1 MMNVRTPAHCF
12 FLLCCLLLFGYVN
25 AQRLE
30 LIKTTRFPW
39 ATALEADPLGNY
51 YVLNESTIL
60 KFNLS
65 DTLFSRYS
73 ELRYGPIKTLDV
85 SNPMK
90 ITLFYETFSQVIFL
104 DNTLNPTFTSTNL
117 YDLDMQNASAVCS
130 SFDNGFWIFNQPDFT
145 LVRINAYGE
154 PDRRIK
160 NLNLITGKELKPTRM
175 LEKENRLFMYDPL
188 LGIFQFDIFGGFLNR
203 IPLIGFDSF
212 SVWNRQIFYTRTDSL
227 FSLDLLTMKE
237 QAAPLPLQNIRC
249 VRVEKN
255 RLYVLTREGQ
265 LSVFSF
271 SEKR

>member
-1 MMNVRTPAHCF
+1 MNARLCIV
-12 FLLCCLLLFGYVN
+12 FLMALSCLLLSGKGN

-30 LIKTTRFPW
+30 LLKTTKLPW

-73 ELRYGPIKTLDV
+73 ELRYGPIKTMDV

-130 SFDNGFWIFNQPDFT
+130 SYDNGFWVFNQPDFT
-145 LVRINAYGE
+145 LVRINAFGE
-154 PDRRIK
+154 SDRRIK
-160 NLNLITGKELKPTRM
+160 NLNLITGKELKPTRI
-175 LEKENRLFMYDPL
+175 LEKENRLFMYDPA

-203 IPLIGFDSF
+203 IPLTGFDSF
-212 SVWNRQIFYTRTDSL
+212 SVWNRQIFYTRSDSL
-227 FSLDLLTMKE
+227 LIWDLLSMKE
-237 QAAPLPLQNIRC
+237 QAAPLPMQNISC

-255 RLYVLTREGQ
+255 RLYILTREGQ

>member
-1 MMNVRTPAHCF
+1 MKAGSFFIFCCF
-12 FLLCCLLLFGYVN
+12 ILNGLTN

-30 LIKTTRFPW
+30 LLKTSRLPW

-60 KFNLS
+60 KFTLS

-90 ITLFYETFSQVIFL
+90 ITLFYETFSQIIFL

-117 YDLDMQNASAVCS
+117 YDLDLQNTTAVCS
-130 SFDNGFWIFNQPDFT
+130 SYDNGFWVFNQPDFT
-145 LVRINAYGE
+145 LVRINAFGE

-160 NLNLITGKELKPTRM
+160 NLNLITGKEIKPTRM
-175 LEKENRLFMYDPL
+175 SEKENRLFLYDPA

-203 IPLIGFDSF
+203 IPLTGFDSF
-212 SVWNRQIFYTRTDSL
+212 SVWNRQIFYTRNDSL
-227 FSLDLLTMKE
+227 YSLDLLTMKE
-237 QAAPLPLQNIRC
+237 QTAPLPLQNIRC
-249 VRVEKN
+249 VRIEKN

-265 LSVFSF
+265 LSVFLF
-271 SEKR
+271 SEKK

>member
-1 MMNVRTPAHCF
+1 MRVRLNVFYPFVLFCLFWSGTLKAQQVQ
-12 FLLCCLLLFGYVN
+12 LL
-25 AQRLE
+25 
-30 LIKTTRFPW
+30 KTTRLPW
-39 ATALEADPLGNY
+39 AMALEADPLGNY

-60 KFNLS
+60 KFTLS

-117 YDLDMQNASAVCS
+117 YDLDLENTSAVCS
-130 SFDNGFWIFNQPDFT
+130 SFDNGFWVFNQPDFT
-145 LVRINAYGE
+145 LVRINAFGE

-175 LEKENRLFMYDPL
+175 LEKENRLFMYDPAF
-188 LGIFQFDIFGGFLNR
+188 GIFQFDIFGGFLKQ
-203 IPLIGFDSF
+203 IPLVGFDSF
-212 SVWNRQIFYTRTDSL
+212 SVWNKQLFYTRNDSL
-227 FSLDLLTMKE
+227 ISLDLLTMKE
-237 QAAPLPLQNIRC
+237 QAAPLPLVNIRC